1 MRKAHLRLFPLGS
14 SHLHHQR
21 HLPRLPCPALASPS
35 ARSRRLPPCRHL
47 PDALPAPPQARKALP
62 TPTAPLPLLQPQAAE
77 HASAAPLLQAPVTGP
92 RKEAKNNKEDT
103 AGRENEKRIPARSA
117 MVHGLSAAC
126 AVMDLRKPAP
136 KEQEDMQQTPCKTAG
151 TFPENPV
158 KMFMPDAVR
167 AYFSAGSPYH
177 PSPSSFTSVKE
188 YSPLRLG
195 SLLRERRTRTR
206 RASRSSFAFS
216 TL

>member
-1 MRKAHLRLFPLGS
+1 MRKAHLRLFPLGN
-14 SHLHHQR
+14 SHLHHRR

-35 ARSRRLPPCRHL
+35 AQSRRLPPCRHL
-47 PDALPAPPQARKALP
+47 PDALPTPPQTRKALP

-92 RKEAKNNKEDT
+92 RKEAKNNTEDT
-103 AGRENEKRIPARSA
+103 AGRENEKRIPPSHPWFTACLPPVLSWICENPRPRS
-117 MVHGLSAAC
+117 
-126 AVMDLRKPAP
+126 RRTW
-136 KEQEDMQQTPCKTAG
+136 QQPPCKTAG
-151 TFPENPV
+151 TFPENPA
-158 KMFMPDAVR
+158 KMFMADAV
-167 AYFSAGSPYH
+167 YFSAGSPYH
-177 PSPSSFTSVKE
+177 PSPSNFTSVKE

-195 SLLRERRTRTR
+195 SLLRESRTRTR